1 MTAALTERTALYR
14 LFNAAGTLLYIGIS
28 VNPDV
33 RWRVHAREKSWWAE
47 VSERTVEWFETRK
60 AAEAA
65 EVAAVAAELPG
76 YNVEHSLTR
85 RRGDAKD
92 EYRSPYDKPRQI
104 RIATQKWRDFGLA
117 TKAAGTTRAAVLGQF
132 IRWYISEPGSELP
145 IRPAVDAW
153 SRGQS

>member
-14 LFNAAGTLLYIGIS
+14 LFDVAGALLYIGIS
-28 VNPDV
+28 VDPGV

-65 EVAAVAAELPG
+65 EVAAVAAELPR
-76 YNVEHSLTR
+76 YNVEHSVTR
-85 RRGDAKD
+85 RRGDAKS

-104 RIATQKWRDFGLA
+104 RIATQMWRDFGLA

-132 IRWYISEPGSELP
+132 IRWYISEPGAELP
-145 IRPAVDAW
+145 ARPPTGAW
-153 SRGQS
+153 SREQS